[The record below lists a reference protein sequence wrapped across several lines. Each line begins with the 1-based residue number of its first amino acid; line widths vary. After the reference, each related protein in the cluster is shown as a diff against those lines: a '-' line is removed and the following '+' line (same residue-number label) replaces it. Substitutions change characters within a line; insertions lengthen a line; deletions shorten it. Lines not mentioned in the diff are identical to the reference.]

1 MLTVHF
7 LVRKNPQEEKM
18 SSPRFSLSSLASFL
32 IRNDMTNFVYSCKP
46 TQNSPRCISL
56 DLESNFSFL
65 ISSAPYLPQ
74 SPDQFLMIQYFKRL
88 FLLPSQEFFDDSFLV
103 KMKWLPEKELPQS
116 SKRSMHALNGWF
128 HPLDHILDLNSL
140 HGQRVLE

>member
-74 SPDQFLMIQYFKRL
+74 SPDQFLMIQYFKRI
-88 FLLPSQEFFDDSFLV
+88 FLLPSQKFFDSFIFGQNEV
-103 KMKWLPEKELPQS
+103 IAQKGITTKFKKVNACIEWLISPF
-116 SKRSMHALNGWF
+116 RS
-128 HPLDHILDLNSL
+128 HP
-140 HGQRVLE
+140 

>member
-74 SPDQFLMIQYFKRL
+74 SPDQFLMIQYFKRI
-88 FLLPSQEFFDDSFLV
+88 FLLPSLKFFDSFIFGQNEV
-103 KMKWLPEKELPQS
+103 IAQKGITTKFKKVNACIEWLISPF
-116 SKRSMHALNGWF
+116 RS
-128 HPLDHILDLNSL
+128 HP
-140 HGQRVLE
+140 

>member
-88 FLLPSQEFFDDSFLV
+88 LFIAISRILRFIFGQNEVIARKGITTKFKKV
-103 KMKWLPEKELPQS
+103 NACIEWLISPF
-116 SKRSMHALNGWF
+116 RS
-128 HPLDHILDLNSL
+128 HP
-140 HGQRVLE
+140 

>member
-65 ISSAPYLPQ
+65 IIGTISICSHQTSFWWSNISKGSFYYHLKNSSIP
-74 SPDQFLMIQYFKRL
+74 
-88 FLLPSQEFFDDSFLV
+88 SFLV
-103 KMKWLPEKELPQS
+103 KMKWLPKKELPQS